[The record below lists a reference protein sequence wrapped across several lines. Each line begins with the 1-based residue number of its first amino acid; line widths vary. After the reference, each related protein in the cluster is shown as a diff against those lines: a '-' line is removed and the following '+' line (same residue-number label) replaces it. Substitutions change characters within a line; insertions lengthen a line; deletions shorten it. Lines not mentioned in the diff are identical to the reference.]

1 MAGHLATVRCNGA
14 VTEEYT
20 YNAQGQRIAD
30 CVPKA
35 LRHRGGQ
42 RRFTYNYEGQ
52 LVGVNSTRYFYTDS
66 GTMRGREE
74 GNKTTYFSYGDDT
87 RLDSITLPSEN
98 EVRYEYGQ
106 SLMPERVLLAG
117 RLMGEYRWHGPLQLH
132 EYYDVVQDTRY
143 TFQYKGQRVPAG
155 VHISGTGAA
164 FIRERFQRGTL
175 EYSSPMFQPQGATDT
190 MFLHIGADQVGSVR
204 TLSTDDG
211 RMVKEISYD
220 SFGNVLRDSFPELSF
235 PLGFANGLVDEYT
248 GFVRFGY
255 CDYDPQT
262 GRFTAQD
269 SARDLRGDAD
279 LYDYCVDDPVSCVDP
294 QGLATRQWNES
305 LHLRDGVGKFTFKD
319 GDGGGQSSSKSGEV
333 NVNPQPEQGI
343 GNSVSQE
350 DEDKGA
356 SSAPSSKATTQ
367 RVGDKVKEVNGV
379 KVKDEKDE
387 YYVIGKRPL
396 KGYGGDTL
404 YQVGEEVLPQIG
416 GERLQHRQFIKNDG
430 KNFGLTGEN
439 DGIVPFQ
446 DTKDQLGKYE
456 YYDVHKYKAE
466 YIEAAR
472 DELEQEWQEELRKRK
487 RLNQKVGSVSRG
499 SMGGR
504 QFTTRYNV
512 AAYNC
517 QDYVDDIVARARKI
531 AERKGEKLE
540 VE

>member
-343 GNSVSQE
+343 GNSAAQGG
-350 DEDKGA
+350 EDKGA
-356 SSAPSSKATTQ
+356 SSAPSSKAATQ
-367 RVGDKVKEVNGV
+367 RVGDKVKEVEKI
-379 KVKDEKDE
+379 KVESKWKE

-396 KGYGGDTL
+396 KIPRGDKLYGEGNNK
-404 YQVGEEVLPQIG
+404 Y
-416 GERLQHRQFIKNDG
+416 QHRQFIKNNG
-430 KNFGLTGEN
+430 YNFGLSGEN
-439 DGIVPFQ
+439 GGAVPFQ
-446 DTKDQLGKYE
+446 DKEDQLKKYE
-456 YYDVHKYKAE
+456 YFDGQKYKAE
-466 YIEAAR
+466 FIDAAR
-472 DELEQEWQEELRKRK
+472 AELEQEWQEEFGKRK
-487 RLNQKVGSVSRG
+487 QRNYDRDTPSN
-499 SMGGR
+499 MGGI
-504 QFTTRYNV
+504 FHGVGDEFESKRYDTND
-512 AAYNC
+512 YNC
-517 QDYVDDIVARARKI
+517 QHYVDDIIARARII
-531 AERKGEKLE
+531 AKRKGEKLE
-540 VE
+540 AE